1 MRMYHLL
8 KSTEREQEKKDIF
21 SNCPH
26 WPYHMDRDINHVK
39 NEAIVTREDG
49 FSIEYSVV
57 HLMRVKE
64 LT

>member
-8 KSTEREQEKKDIF
+8 KSTEREQEKKIYLIVLTGH
-21 SNCPH
+21 SI
-26 WPYHMDRDINHVK
+26 WTGINHVK

-57 HLMRVKE
+57 HL
-64 LT
+64 

>member
-1 MRMYHLL
+1 MRTHHLF

-26 WPYHMDRDINHVK
+26 WPYHTDRDKNHIK
-39 NEAIVTREDG
+39 NEAMVTREDG
-49 FSIEYSVV
+49 FSTEDSVV
-57 HLMRVKE
+57 HLMRVKK

>member
-1 MRMYHLL
+1 MRMYHLF

-21 SNCPH
+21 SNCPL
-26 WPYHMDRDINHVK
+26 WPYHTDRDINHVK
-39 NEAIVTREDG
+39 NEAMVTREDG
-49 FSIEYSVV
+49 FSTEGSVV